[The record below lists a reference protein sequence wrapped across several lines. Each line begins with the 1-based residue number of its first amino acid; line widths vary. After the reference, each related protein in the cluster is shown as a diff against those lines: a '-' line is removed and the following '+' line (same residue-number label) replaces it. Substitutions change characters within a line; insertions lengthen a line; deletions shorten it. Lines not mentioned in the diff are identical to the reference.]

1 MLEGRA
7 IRRNLLSVLLVL
19 LFVAGLYLVNLF
31 WMRPWSLDH
40 YLAKELVLDAMDS
53 PESLTYLGLV
63 DGMNWLTNHQSELS
77 IYTPEKLDQDLVELR
92 RHRLL
97 LDSFD
102 NEFLSQAQQI
112 TKKIAIF
119 EAENYAELLE
129 RFPYHDYPLNQISGN
144 HLNII
149 EFLNDVHPIRD
160 ESEASAYLDRLKML
174 EDSFAGT
181 LAILEEQSVRGI
193 FPPEFVFD
201 HLENQI
207 NEFLEQPLTENPLY
221 SVYVEKLD
229 ELDLSEKRKQEYA
242 SKAGALIEGPVNSG
256 YRGLLD
262 YVLTSRQYANPY
274 DGVWSL
280 PEGDDYYA
288 LMLRMR
294 TTTDYSAEEI
304 HQMGLDEVERI
315 EARMSALLIEL
326 GHSVEGGVG
335 EAMNTLNELDRFL
348 YEETSDRK
356 SIVIKDYQDLVSQSW
371 ERVTVH
377 FERMPEA
384 EVEVRAVPEYSEQSQ
399 AGGYYQSPS
408 LDGSR
413 PGIFYANLYD
423 VKQTP
428 KYSMATLVFH
438 EAVPGHHLQIAL
450 NLENSDL
457 SLYRRLGY
465 GSSAFSEGWALYAE
479 ALAVELGMT
488 RDEYDELGVLQSEL
502 FRAVRL
508 VVDTGI
514 HQKRWT
520 REQAIDYMK
529 TTTGMS
535 DSEVVAEIE
544 RYIVWPGQACSYKV
558 GALKILEQRER
569 AKQNLGDQFDL
580 REFHS
585 LVLGHGEP
593 PLFIVEE
600 LIDRYIDQKSASL

>member
-19 LFVAGLYLVNLF
+19 FFVASLYLVNLF

-92 RHRLL
+92 RHRHL

-102 NEFLSQAQQI
+102 NEFLNQEQQI

-207 NEFLEQPLTENPLY
+207 NEFLEQPLAENPLY

-242 SKAGALIEGPVNSG
+242 SQAGALIEGPVNSG
-256 YRGLLD
+256 YRGLLE

-304 HQMGLDEVERI
+304 HQMGLDEVGRI
-315 EARMSALLIEL
+315 EARMSALLVEL

-465 GSSAFSEGWALYAE
+465 GSTAFSEGWALYAE
-479 ALAVELGMT
+479 ALAVELGIT

>member
-1 MLEGRA
+1 MLKGRA
-7 IRRNLLSVLLVL
+7 IRRNLLSVLLAL
-19 LFVAGLYLVNLF
+19 FFVAGLYLVNLF

-40 YLAKELVLDAMDS
+40 YLAKELVLDALDS

-77 IYTPEKLDQDLVELR
+77 IYTPEKLDQDLLELK
-92 RHRLL
+92 RHRHL

-102 NEFLSQAQQI
+102 NEFLSQVQQV

-119 EAENYAELLE
+119 ETENYAELLE

-160 ESEASAYLDRLKML
+160 EGEASAYLDRLEML
-174 EDSFAGT
+174 DDSFAGT
-181 LAILEEQSVRGI
+181 LAILKKQSERGI
-193 FPPEFVFD
+193 FPPQFVFT

-207 NEFLEQPLTENPLY
+207 KDFLEQPLTENPLY
-221 SVYVEKLD
+221 SVYVEKLGD
-229 ELDLSEKRKQEYA
+229 LDLTEKKKREYA
-242 SKAGALIEGPVNSG
+242 VKAGELIEGPVSSG
-256 YRGLLD
+256 YRGLLE
-262 YVLTSRQYANPY
+262 YVLTSRQYANPH

-280 PEGDDYYA
+280 PEGNDYYA

-315 EARMSALLIEL
+315 ENRMSDLLTKL
-326 GHSVEGGVG
+326 GHSAEGGVG
-335 EAMNTLNELDRFL
+335 EAMNALNELDRFL
-348 YEETSDRK
+348 YEDTTDRK
-356 SIVIKDYQDLVSQSW
+356 SIVVKDYQDLVSRSW
-371 ERVTVH
+371 ERVAVH

-438 EAVPGHHLQIAL
+438 EAVPGHHLQNAL

-514 HQKRWT
+514 HEKHWT
-520 REQAIDYMK
+520 REQAINYMK
-529 TTTGMS
+529 GTTGMS

-569 AKQNLGDQFDL
+569 AKRELGDQFDL

-593 PLFIVEE
+593 PLFIIEE
-600 LIDRYIDQKSASL
+600 LVDRYIEQKSA

>member
-19 LFVAGLYLVNLF
+19 FFVASLYLVNLF

-92 RHRLL
+92 RHRHL

-102 NEFLSQAQQI
+102 NEFLNQEQQI

-242 SKAGALIEGPVNSG
+242 SQAGALIEGPVNSG
-256 YRGLLD
+256 YRGLLE

-294 TTTDYSAEEI
+294 TTTDYPAEEI

>member
-174 EDSFAGT
+174 EDSFAGA

-207 NEFLEQPLTENPLY
+207 NDFLEQPLTENPLY

-242 SKAGALIEGPVNSG
+242 SQAGALIEGPVNSG
-256 YRGLLD
+256 YRGLLE

-315 EARMSALLIEL
+315 EARMSALLVEL

-465 GSSAFSEGWALYAE
+465 GSTAFSEGWALYAE
-479 ALAVELGMT
+479 ALAVELGIT

-520 REQAIDYMK
+520 REQAIYYMK

>member
-1 MLEGRA
+1 
-7 IRRNLLSVLLVL
+7 
-19 LFVAGLYLVNLF
+19 
-31 WMRPWSLDH
+31 
-40 YLAKELVLDAMDS
+40 
-53 PESLTYLGLV
+53 
-63 DGMNWLTNHQSELS
+63 
-77 IYTPEKLDQDLVELR
+77 
-92 RHRLL
+92 
-97 LDSFD
+97 
-102 NEFLSQAQQI
+102 
-112 TKKIAIF
+112 
-119 EAENYAELLE
+119 
-129 RFPYHDYPLNQISGN
+129 
-144 HLNII
+144 
-149 EFLNDVHPIRD
+149 
-160 ESEASAYLDRLKML
+160 
-174 EDSFAGT
+174 
-181 LAILEEQSVRGI
+181 
-193 FPPEFVFD
+193 
-201 HLENQI
+201 
-207 NEFLEQPLTENPLY
+207 
-221 SVYVEKLD
+221 
-229 ELDLSEKRKQEYA
+229 
-242 SKAGALIEGPVNSG
+242 
-256 YRGLLD
+256 
-262 YVLTSRQYANPY
+262 VLTSRQYANPY

-280 PEGDDYYA
+280 PKGDDYYA

-315 EARMSALLIEL
+315 EARMSALLVEL

-335 EAMNTLNELDRFL
+335 EAMNTLNEVDRFL

-465 GSSAFSEGWALYAE
+465 GSTAFSEGWALYAE
-479 ALAVELGMT
+479 ALAVELGIT

-529 TTTGMS
+529 TTTGVS

-600 LIDRYIDQKSASL
+600 LIDSYIEQKSASL

>member
-77 IYTPEKLDQDLVELR
+77 IYTPEELDQDLVELR

-207 NEFLEQPLTENPLY
+207 NEFLEQPLTKNPLY

-242 SKAGALIEGPVNSG
+242 SQAGALIEGPVNSG

-438 EAVPGHHLQIAL
+438 EAVPGHHLQNAL

-479 ALAVELGMT
+479 ALAVELGIT

-558 GALKILEQRER
+558 GALKMLEQRER

-600 LIDRYIDQKSASL
+600 LIDSYIEQKSGSL

>member
-77 IYTPEKLDQDLVELR
+77 IYTPEELDQDLVELR

-242 SKAGALIEGPVNSG
+242 SQAGALIEGPVNSG
-256 YRGLLD
+256 YRGLLE

-288 LMLRMR
+288 LMLRMS

-315 EARMSALLIEL
+315 EARMSALLVEL

-335 EAMNTLNELDRFL
+335 EAMNTLNEVDRFL

-438 EAVPGHHLQIAL
+438 EAVPGHHLQNAL

-558 GALKILEQRER
+558 GALKMLEQRER

>member
-1 MLEGRA
+1 MLEGMA

-19 LFVAGLYLVNLF
+19 FLVASLYLVNLF

-92 RHRLL
+92 RHRHL

-102 NEFLSQAQQI
+102 NEFLNQEQQI

-242 SKAGALIEGPVNSG
+242 SQAGALIEGPVNSG
-256 YRGLLD
+256 YRGLLE

-465 GSSAFSEGWALYAE
+465 GSTAFSEGWALYAE
-479 ALAVELGMT
+479 ALAVELGIT

>member
-77 IYTPEKLDQDLVELR
+77 IDTPEKLDQDLVELR

-242 SKAGALIEGPVNSG
+242 SQAGALIEGPVNSG
-256 YRGLLD
+256 YRGLLE

-315 EARMSALLIEL
+315 EARMSALLVEL

-371 ERVTVH
+371 EQVTVH

>member
-1 MLEGRA
+1 MLEGRT
-7 IRRNLLSVLLVL
+7 IRRNLLSVLLFL

-92 RHRLL
+92 RHRHL

-119 EAENYAELLE
+119 ETENYAELLE

-242 SKAGALIEGPVNSG
+242 SQAGALIEGPVNSG
-256 YRGLLD
+256 YRGLLE

-600 LIDRYIDQKSASL
+600 LIDSYIEQKSASL

>member
-92 RHRLL
+92 RHRHL

-102 NEFLSQAQQI
+102 NEFLNQEQQI

-242 SKAGALIEGPVNSG
+242 SQAGALIEGPVNSG
-256 YRGLLD
+256 YRGLLE

-465 GSSAFSEGWALYAE
+465 GSTAFSEGWALYAE
-479 ALAVELGMT
+479 ALAVELGIT

>member
-92 RHRLL
+92 RHRHL

-102 NEFLSQAQQI
+102 NEFLSQAQKI

-119 EAENYAELLE
+119 ETENYAELLE

-181 LAILEEQSVRGI
+181 LAILEGQSVRGI

-207 NEFLEQPLTENPLY
+207 NDFLEQPLTENPLY

-242 SKAGALIEGPVNSG
+242 SQAGALIEGPVNSG
-256 YRGLLD
+256 YRGLLE

-348 YEETSDRK
+348 YEETSDRT
-356 SIVIKDYQDLVSQSW
+356 SIVIQDYQDLVSQSW

-465 GSSAFSEGWALYAE
+465 GSTAFSEGWALYAE
-479 ALAVELGMT
+479 ALAVELGIT

-529 TTTGMS
+529 ATTGMS

-569 AKQNLGDQFDL
+569 AKQNLDDQFDL

-600 LIDRYIDQKSASL
+600 LIDRYIEQKSASL

>member
-19 LFVAGLYLVNLF
+19 FFVAGLYLVNLF

-92 RHRLL
+92 RHRHL

-102 NEFLSQAQQI
+102 NEFLNQEQQI

-119 EAENYAELLE
+119 ETENYAELLE

-181 LAILEEQSVRGI
+181 LAILEGQSVRGI

-207 NEFLEQPLTENPLY
+207 NDFLEQPLTENPLY

-242 SKAGALIEGPVNSG
+242 SQAGALIEGPVNSG
-256 YRGLLD
+256 YRGLLE

-465 GSSAFSEGWALYAE
+465 GSTAFSEGWALYAE
-479 ALAVELGMT
+479 ALAVELGIT

>member
-77 IYTPEKLDQDLVELR
+77 IDTPEKLDQDLVELR

-242 SKAGALIEGPVNSG
+242 SQAGALIEGPVNSG
-256 YRGLLD
+256 YRGLLE

-315 EARMSALLIEL
+315 EARMSALLVEL

-335 EAMNTLNELDRFL
+335 EAMNTLNEVDRFL

>member
-77 IYTPEKLDQDLVELR
+77 IYTPEELDQDLVELR
-92 RHRLL
+92 QHRLL

-181 LAILEEQSVRGI
+181 LAILKEQSVRGI
-193 FPPEFVFD
+193 FPPQFVFV

-207 NEFLEQPLTENPLY
+207 NDFLEQPLTENPLY

-256 YRGLLD
+256 YRGLLE

-465 GSSAFSEGWALYAE
+465 GSTAFSEGWALYAE
-479 ALAVELGMT
+479 ALAVELGIT